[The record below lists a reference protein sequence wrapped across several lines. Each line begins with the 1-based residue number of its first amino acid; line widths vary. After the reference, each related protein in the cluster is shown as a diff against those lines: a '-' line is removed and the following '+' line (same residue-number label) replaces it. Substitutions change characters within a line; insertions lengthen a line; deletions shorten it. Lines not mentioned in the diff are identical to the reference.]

1 MQCSVYLAEQYV
13 NVVCLQQQQQQ
24 QQQKQQQQ
32 QQQQQQ
38 QKYFQTCS
46 NTSQY
51 KIYKP
56 FPLFTHTIIEV

>member
-1 MQCSVYLAEQYV
+1 MQCSVYLAEQNV
-13 NVVCLQQQQQQ
+13 NVVCL
-24 QQQKQQQQ
+24 
-32 QQQQQQ
+32 QQQQQ